1 MGCHHLCLTA
11 DECHL
16 VCPTSRFR
24 FRLKRILQAKP
35 QHKGLTVNLVAIANH
50 QSEKR
55 KLKPFNE
62 LVHHFSDA
70 QGRAA
75 LLGMLRGIE
84 REALRIDESGNL
96 ALDGHPLELGS
107 ALTHSRITTDYSEAL
122 LEFITPVHHRVESLL
137 QGLTETH
144 AYSVRHLHGQRLWP
158 VSMPCYVKD
167 EANIPIARYGTSN
180 TGKMKTLY
188 RKGLTYRYGALMQII
203 SGVHFN
209 FSVSQ
214 ELWQNL
220 YELSDK
226 SLPFEDFISESYF
239 GLIRNY
245 RRLVW
250 VLPYLFGAS
259 PALCGSFIKD
269 QKTDLRFETSGVGT
283 LYLPYATSLRMSD
296 LGYTNKEQADLNIN
310 YNSLPEYLAGI
321 RAAIKMPSANFA
333 NIGVKVN
340 GEYRQLNANVLQI
353 ENEFYSPIRAKRVAN
368 TGEKPSEALAR
379 AGVEY
384 IEVRAL
390 DVNPF
395 SPIGIEANQVR
406 FLDLF
411 LLYCLLTPS
420 PKSDAAEEARL
431 SANLTSVV
439 LEGRKPGLELHTAT
453 GTLSLQIWL
462 LELFDTLAPLAVLL
476 DGDANAYQAALV
488 HWREAVMDPDKTL
501 SGQVLQQLLADG
513 QDHGQWVMSLAQQY
527 HQYFIDYP
535 LTAEVMGD
543 YQTEAHSS
551 LAKQAQLEV
560 AQSAVAFDD
569 FLADYFGR

>member
-1 MGCHHLCLTA
+1 MK
-11 DECHL
+11 D
-16 VCPTSRFR
+16 
-24 FRLKRILQAKP
+24 KP
-35 QHKGLTVNLVAIANH
+35 QNKGLTVTFVATANH

-55 KLKPFNE
+55 KLKSFNE
-62 LVHHFSDA
+62 LVEHFSDA
-70 QGRAA
+70 HGRTA

-84 REALRIDESGNL
+84 REALRIDESGYL
-96 ALDGHPLELGS
+96 ALDTHPLELGS
-107 ALTHSRITTDYSEAL
+107 ALMHSRITTDYSEAL
-122 LEFITPVHHRVESLL
+122 LEFITPVNNKVEPLL
-137 QGLTETH
+137 EGLTETH
-144 AYSVRHLHGQRLWP
+144 AFSVRHLHGQRLWP

-167 EANIPIARYGTSN
+167 EHNIPVARYGSSN

-214 ELWQNL
+214 ELWQSL

-226 SLPFEDFISESYF
+226 SLTFEDFISESYF

-259 PALCGSFIKD
+259 PALCSSFIKG
-269 QKTDLRFETSGVGT
+269 QKTDLQFEKSGSGT

-296 LGYTNKEQADLNIN
+296 LGYTNKEQEDLNIS
-310 YNSLPEYLAGI
+310 YNSLPEYLAGVN
-321 RAAIKMPSANFA
+321 AAIKMPSANFA
-333 NIGVKVN
+333 NIGVKVD

-353 ENEFYSPIRAKRVAN
+353 ENEFYSPIRAKRV
-368 TGEKPSEALAR
+368 TQSGEKPSEALAR

-395 SPIGIEANQVR
+395 SPIGIEASQVH

-411 LLYCLLTPS
+411 LLYCLLTES
-420 PKSDAAEEARL
+420 PKSDIKEEARL
-431 SANLTSVV
+431 SANLKSVV
-439 LEGRKPGLELHTAT
+439 LEGRKPGLELLTSA
-453 GTLSLQIWL
+453 GTLSLKTWL
-462 LELFDTLAPLAVLL
+462 ETLFDALQPLAKLL
-476 DGDANAYQAALV
+476 DGEASAYQAALA
-488 HWREAVMDPDKTL
+488 HWRRAVDDPSQTL
-501 SGQVLQQLLADG
+501 SGQVIQHLIAKG
-513 QDHGQWVMSLAQQY
+513 QDHGQWVMTLAQQY

-535 LTAEVMGD
+535 LSVETIAQYQAEAKG
-543 YQTEAHSS
+543 S
-551 LAKQAQLEV
+551 LEKQAELE
-560 AQSAVAFDD
+560 AVQRDVSFDD
-569 FLADYFGR
+569 YLKDYFGAQS